1 VARVAQ
7 EIPKVGLVMEKAR
20 LVRWLK
26 NLGDTVTLGE
36 PLLELETEKSI
47 VEIEATAS
55 GRLVEQLLQVD
66 QEASVGDRVA
76 WLETGAAEPS
86 SRSQGAA
93 QGEQTETQAPGA
105 SKGEGTQPEIS
116 SASASLKSTKESASP
131 ARASANGRVRSS
143 PVARR
148 LAEQSG
154 VDLSAIVGTGPRGRV
169 QLIDVRRA
177 IEAMSAQSA
186 GRSAPAAPQALSS
199 MRRALARAMTLSNAT
214 VPQFAVERAVD
225 WTALQ
230 TARSKLSTELPPGTP
245 KLSVNDFLLQAIA
258 RALLSYPALNATF
271 RGSPDSPDAAIV
283 PATGAHIGLVVA
295 VEHGLLV
302 PVIHGVERLGLAEL
316 ARRRSDSV
324 DRALKGRLKQ
334 TELEGATF
342 SLSNLG
348 ARGPDRFTAIISPP
362 QSAILA
368 VGRQRDCVVALGGS
382 ILVRPMSDLSLTV
395 DHRVA
400 DGRLASEFLAYLV
413 EILEGNEWRVT

>member
-7 EIPKVGLVMEKAR
+7 EIPKVGLVMENAR

-26 NLGDTVTLGE
+26 NVGENVTLGE
-36 PLLELETEKSI
+36 PLLELETEKSV

-76 WLETGAAEPS
+76 WLETDTATSGERTAATPTTVQPS
-86 SRSQGAA
+86 STAKREGAQLSA
-93 QGEQTETQAPGA
+93 ITPTSGSSPSRA
-105 SKGEGTQPEIS
+105 SLAAS
-116 SASASLKSTKESASP
+116 SAASG
-131 ARASANGRVRSS
+131 ARANGRIRSS

-148 LAEQSG
+148 LAEQNG
-154 VDLSAIVGTGPRGRV
+154 VDLGTVVGSGPRGRV

-177 IEAMSAQSA
+177 IEARSAQNA
-186 GRSAPAAPQALSS
+186 GRSSPAAAQGLSS

-214 VPQFAVERAVD
+214 IPQFAVERAVD

-230 TARSKLSTELPPGTP
+230 VARAKLSGELPPGTP

-258 RALLSYPALNATF
+258 RTLLSYPALNATF
-271 RGSPDSPDAAIV
+271 RGNPESADAAIV
-283 PATGAHIGLVVA
+283 RATGAHIGLVVA
-295 VEHGLLV
+295 VENGLLV
-302 PVIHGVERLGLAEL
+302 PVIHGVEQLGLAEL
-316 ARRRSDSV
+316 ARRRSDCV

-334 TELEGATF
+334 AELEGATF

-348 ARGPDRFTAIISPP
+348 ARGPDRFTAIINPP

-382 ILVRPMSDLSLTV
+382 IVVRPMSDLNLTV
-395 DHRVA
+395 DHRLA
-400 DGRLASEFLAYLV
+400 DGRLAAEFLAYLV